1 MDAIERLAA
10 AFAEFPGVGPR
21 QARRM
26 VFWLLRKQKG
36 FAEELAKLLPIVAAG
51 VRPCPKCFRFSEAPA
66 GSPCRICASL
76 DRDPSTLL
84 VVCRDQDLEGVER
97 AGTYRGRYFVLGGSA
112 PVLEANPERLIRLSE
127 LVLRVEGDGE
137 LREAVIATN
146 ATADG
151 DYTAKVVR
159 EWLEP
164 VAAKRGLTVSLLGR
178 GLSTGA
184 ELEYADPD
192 TVRAAISGRH

>member
-66 GSPCRICASL
+66 GTACRICASQ

-97 AGTYRGRYFVLGGSA
+97 AGTYKGRYFVLGGSA
-112 PVLEANPERLIRLSE
+112 PVLEQSPERLIRLSE
-127 LVLRVEGDGE
+127 LVSRVEGDSE

-164 VAAKRGLTVSLLGR
+164 IAAKRGLTVSLLGR

>member
-26 VFWLLRKQKG
+26 VFWLLRKQRG
-36 FAEELAKLLPIVAAG
+36 FAEELAKLLPVVASG
-51 VRPCPKCFRFSEAPA
+51 VRPCPVCYRFSEAPQ
-66 GSPCRICASL
+66 GQPCRICASA
-76 DRDPSTLL
+76 DRDPGTVL

-97 AGTYRGRYFVLGGSA
+97 AGTYKGRYFVLGGTV
-112 PVLEANPERLIRLSE
+112 PVLEKNPERLVRLSE
-127 LVLRVEGDGE
+127 LSARIDKDAALKEIVV
-137 LREAVIATN
+137 ATN

-159 EWLEP
+159 EWIEP
-164 VAAKRGLTVSLLGR
+164 AAQARGLKVTLLGR

-184 ELEYADPD
+184 ELEYADPE

>member
-26 VFWLLRKQKG
+26 VFWLLRKPRG
-36 FAEELAKLLPIVAAG
+36 FADELASLLPAVARG
-51 VRPCPKCFRFSEAPA
+51 VRPCPSCFRYSEAPQGA
-66 GSPCRICASL
+66 PCRICA
-76 DRDPSTLL
+76 DPGRDGGTLL
-84 VVCRDQDLEGVER
+84 VVSRDQDLEGVER
-97 AGTYRGRYFVLGGSA
+97 AGTYRGRYFVLGGSV
-112 PVLEANPERLIRLSE
+112 PVLEKSPERLVRLAE
-127 LVLRVEGDGE
+127 LCARAEKDSALKEIVV
-137 LREAVIATN
+137 ATN

-151 DYTAKVVR
+151 DYTAKIVR
-159 EWLEP
+159 EWVEP
-164 VAAKRGLTVSLLGR
+164 IVAARGLKVTLLGR

>member
-26 VFWLLRKQKG
+26 VFWLLRKQRG
-36 FAEELAKLLPIVAAG
+36 FAEELARLLPVVSAG
-51 VRPCPKCFRFSEAPA
+51 VRPCPSCFRYSEAPQ
-66 GSPCRICASL
+66 GQSCRICASP
-76 DRDPSTLL
+76 DRDPATLL
-84 VVCRDQDLEGVER
+84 VVSRDQDLEGVER

-112 PVLEANPERLIRLSE
+112 PVLERNPERLIRLDE
-127 LVLRVEGDGE
+127 LARRIESDPATKE
-137 LREAVIATN
+137 IVIATN

-159 EWLEP
+159 EHLEP
-164 VAAKRGLTVSLLGR
+164 IVAARNLKLTLLGR

>member
-36 FAEELAKLLPIVAAG
+36 FAEELAKLLPVVASG
-51 VRPCPKCFRFSEAPA
+51 VRPCPKCYRFSEAPA
-66 GSPCRICASL
+66 GQPCRICASL
-76 DRDPSTLL
+76 DRDPSTVL

-97 AGTYRGRYFVLGGSA
+97 AGTYKGRYFVLGGTA
-112 PVLEANPERLIRLSE
+112 PILDKNPERLLRLSE
-127 LVLRVEGDGE
+127 LLARIEADAE
-137 LREAVIATN
+137 LKEIVVATN

-159 EWLEP
+159 EWIEP
-164 VAAKRGLTVSLLGR
+164 AAQKRGLKVTLLGR

-184 ELEYADPD
+184 ELEYADPE

>member
-26 VFWLLRKQKG
+26 VFWLLRKQRG

-51 VRPCPKCFRFSEAPA
+51 VRPCPSCFRFSEAPQ
-66 GSPCRICASL
+66 GQPCRICASPE
-76 DRDPSTLL
+76 RDPSPLL

-97 AGTYRGRYFVLGGSA
+97 AGAYRGRYFVLGGSA
-112 PVLEANPERLIRLSE
+112 PVLEKSPERLIRLDE
-127 LVLRVEGDGE
+127 LLRRIERDAAV
-137 LREAVIATN
+137 REVVIATN

-164 VAAKRGLTVSLLGR
+164 LATSRGLKLTLLGR

-192 TVRAAISGRH
+192 TVRAAISGRQ

>member
-66 GSPCRICASL
+66 GSPCRICASS

-97 AGTYRGRYFVLGGSA
+97 AGTYKGRYFVLGGSA

-127 LVLRVEGDGE
+127 LLVRVEGDTD

>member
-26 VFWLLRKQKG
+26 VFWLLRKQRG
-36 FAEELAKLLPIVAAG
+36 FAEELAKLLPVVASG
-51 VRPCPKCFRFSEAPA
+51 VRPCPSCYRFSEAPA
-66 GSPCRICASL
+66 GQPCRLCADSG
-76 DRDPSTLL
+76 RDAATLL

-112 PVLEANPERLIRLSE
+112 PILEKNPERLIRLAE
-127 LVLRVEGDGE
+127 LCARAEKDAS
-137 LREAVIATN
+137 LREIVVATN

-159 EWLEP
+159 EWVEP
-164 VAAKRGLTVSLLGR
+164 IAATRGLKITLLGR

-192 TVRAAISGRH
+192 TVRAAINGRH

>member
-36 FAEELAKLLPIVAAG
+36 FAEELAKLLPVVAAG
-51 VRPCPKCFRFSEAPA
+51 VRPCPSCFRFSEAPA
-66 GSPCRICASL
+66 GSACRICANA
-76 DRDPSTLL
+76 DRDPSSLL

-97 AGTYRGRYFVLGGSA
+97 AGVYRGRYFVLGGSA
-112 PVLEANPERLIRLSE
+112 PVLEKNPERLIRLEE
-127 LVLRVEGDGE
+127 LVRRLERDAAV
-137 LREAVIATN
+137 REVVIATN

-151 DYTAKVVR
+151 DYTAKIVR

-164 VAAKRGLTVSLLGR
+164 IAAPRGLKLTLLGR

-192 TVRAAISGRH
+192 TVRAAITGRT

>member
-26 VFWLLRKQKG
+26 VFWLLRKPRG
-36 FAEELAKLLPIVAAG
+36 FAEELARLLPAIAAG
-51 VRPCPKCFRFSEAPA
+51 VRPCPSCFRYSEAPQ
-66 GSPCRICASL
+66 GQLCRICASP

-97 AGTYRGRYFVLGGSA
+97 AGAYRGRYFVLGGSA
-112 PVLEANPERLIRLSE
+112 PILEKSPERLIRLSE
-127 LVLRVEGDGE
+127 LCARAEKDAALKEIVV
-137 LREAVIATN
+137 ATN

-164 VAAKRGLTVSLLGR
+164 IAASRGLRVTLLGR

>member
-36 FAEELAKLLPIVAAG
+36 FAEELAKLLPIVASG
-51 VRPCPKCFRFSEAPA
+51 VRPCPKCYRFSEAPQ
-66 GSPCRICASL
+66 GQPCRICASL
-76 DRDPSTLL
+76 DRDPGTVL

-97 AGTYRGRYFVLGGSA
+97 AGTYRGRYFVLGGTA
-112 PVLEANPERLIRLSE
+112 PVLEKNPERLIRLSE
-127 LVLRVEGDGE
+127 LLLRVEQDAE
-137 LREAVIATN
+137 LKEIVVATN

-159 EWLEP
+159 EWVEP
-164 VAAKRGLTVSLLGR
+164 LAEKRGLKVTLLGR

-184 ELEYADPD
+184 ELEYADPE

>member
-36 FAEELAKLLPIVAAG
+36 FAEELAKLLPVVAAG
-51 VRPCPKCFRFSEAPA
+51 VRPCPECFRFSEAPA
-66 GSPCRICASL
+66 GSACRICASP
-76 DRDPSTLL
+76 DRDPASLL

-97 AGTYRGRYFVLGGSA
+97 AGSYRGRYFVLGGSA
-112 PVLEANPERLIRLSE
+112 PVLEKNPERLVRLEE
-127 LVLRVEGDGE
+127 LARRIDRDAAV
-137 LREAVIATN
+137 REVVIATN

-164 VAAKRGLTVSLLGR
+164 LVAPRGLTVTILGR

>member
-36 FAEELAKLLPIVAAG
+36 FAEELAKLLPVVAAG
-51 VRPCPKCFRFSEAPA
+51 VRPCPSCFRFSEAPQ
-66 GSPCRICASL
+66 GQPCRICASA
-76 DRDPSTLL
+76 DRDPASLL

-97 AGTYRGRYFVLGGSA
+97 AGAYRGRYFVLGGSA
-112 PVLEANPERLIRLSE
+112 PVLEKNPERLIRLEE
-127 LVLRVEGDGE
+127 LLRRVDRD
-137 LREAVIATN
+137 LAVREIVIATN

-164 VAAKRGLTVSLLGR
+164 LAASRGLKLTLLGR

-192 TVRAAISGRH
+192 TVRAAISGRN

>member
-26 VFWLLRKQKG
+26 VFWLLRKQRG
-36 FAEELAKLLPIVAAG
+36 FAEDLAKLLPIVAAG
-51 VRPCPKCFRFSEAPA
+51 VRPCPVCYRFSEAPQ
-66 GSPCRICASL
+66 GQPCRICASA
-76 DRDPSTLL
+76 DRDPSTVL

-97 AGTYRGRYFVLGGSA
+97 AGTYKGRYFVLGGTV
-112 PVLEANPERLIRLSE
+112 PVLEKNPERLVRLSE
-127 LVLRVEGDGE
+127 LSARVEKDSALKE
-137 LREAVIATN
+137 IVVATN

-159 EWLEP
+159 EWIEP
-164 VAAKRGLTVSLLGR
+164 AAQARGLKVTLLGR

-184 ELEYADPD
+184 ELEYADPE

>member
-26 VFWLLRKQKG
+26 VFWLLRKQRG
-36 FAEELAKLLPIVAAG
+36 FAEELAKLLPVVAAG
-51 VRPCPKCFRFSEAPA
+51 VRPCPRCFRFSEAPA
-66 GSPCRICASL
+66 GTPCRICASA

-84 VVCRDQDLEGVER
+84 IVCRDQDLEGVER
-97 AGTYRGRYFVLGGSA
+97 AGAYRGRYFVLGGSA
-112 PVLEANPERLIRLSE
+112 PVLEKNPERLVRLAE
-127 LVLRVEGDGE
+127 LASRIDADAE
-137 LREAVIATN
+137 LREIVVATN

-151 DYTAKVVR
+151 DYTARVVR
-159 EWLEP
+159 ERVEP
-164 VAAKRGLTVSLLGR
+164 AAQKRGLKITLLGR